1 LESGS
6 RPKSPPVQKKVS
18 PTTQKRRDE
27 QNAAIQRGEFQLADS
42 PCDTC
47 KRRLD
52 RHIVACAKMAKDDN
66 AACFTCKLGKMNCSF
81 IKVMDGQVKIVR
93 KKVKKP
99 QEKQDVTM
107 ADVSEGRKEE
117 LAVDDEM
124 TEVSQSKGKDLDMER
139 GAKVDIEMAEAEVT
153 MRKPVTIIQPDKG
166 KGQENPAII
175 LEPPTLV
182 KGLTDLPDVGSSK
195 LKGKHQKQLCFSSLT
210 AL

>member
-1 LESGS
+1 MDIAMKPPSQLRPQADKIEAKLKSKPRPWAQSRQLKLESGS
-6 RPKSPPVQKKVS
+6 RLKLPLVQKKVS
-18 PTTQKRRDE
+18 LTTQKWRDN

-47 KRRLD
+47 KRCLNQ
-52 RHIVACAKMAKDDN
+52 HIVACAKMAKDDN

-81 IKVMDGQVKIVR
+81 VKVTDGQVKIVR

-124 TEVSQSKGKDLDMER
+124 TEVSQSKKKDLDMES
-139 GAKVDIEMAEAEVT
+139 GAKVDVEMAEAEVT
-153 MRKPVTIIQPDKG
+153 LRKPEVTIVQPDKG
-166 KGQENPAII
+166 KG
-175 LEPPTLV
+175 
-182 KGLTDLPDVGSSK
+182 
-195 LKGKHQKQLCFSSLT
+195 
-210 AL
+210 